1 VEARFMGELRI
12 HGRGGQGTV
21 IAAEMLA
28 NAFVRAGKYASVFP
42 SFGVERRGSAVT
54 AFARFADQPVR
65 EHTRVYRP
73 DIVLLLDQSLGQSAA
88 CYEGFKTGGMVI
100 ASTAHRQHLLE
111 MNLKQGVLA
120 TVDGARIATE
130 ETGTPITNTCMLG
143 AFARATGL
151 VQLSDLK
158 EALGSYLK
166 GHVLVKNLRCMERGF
181 EEAEIVSFPQSAEVE
196 EKLTRKPSDTVKAP
210 PMLSPFESPWVDV
223 DKKLMTVHTGE
234 WRYRRPELN
243 KIACRLCGWCSI
255 YCPVGCLAT
264 GEDKYYHPNLD
275 YCKGCGVCANE
286 CPAKAIS
293 MRPEE
298 VI

>member
-1 VEARFMGELRI
+1 MGELRI

-28 NAFVRAGKYASVFP
+28 NAFVRSGKFASVFP

-54 AFARFADQPVR
+54 AFARFADHPVR

-73 DIVLLLDQSLGQSAA
+73 DVVLILDQSLGQNAS
-88 CYEGFKTGGMVI
+88 CYEGFKSGGTVV
-100 ASTAHRQHLLE
+100 ASTAHQQNLLD

-120 TVDGARIATE
+120 TVDGARIAME

-143 AFARATGL
+143 AFARATQL
-151 VQLSDLK
+151 VQLADLK
-158 EALGSYLK
+158 EALTLYLK
-166 GHVLVKNLRCMERGF
+166 GNVLIKNLQCMERGF
-181 EEAEIVSFPQSAEVE
+181 EETEIVSFAHRAEEGPV
-196 EKLTRKPSDTVKAP
+196 TRKPSDTVKTP

-223 DKKLMTVHTGE
+223 DKKLMTVRTGE

-243 KIACRLCGWCSI
+243 KAACRLCGWCSI
-255 YCPVGCLAT
+255 YCPVGCLSP
-264 GEDKYYHPNLD
+264 GEDQYYHPNLD
-275 YCKGCGVCANE
+275 YCKGCGVCASE
-286 CPAKAIS
+286 CPAKAIR